1 MIDVIDTVP
10 ENPVCA
16 LAVKNLIA
24 RLPFTKLQTKF
35 MFWTPYI
42 PAVLLIGAPHKNGGQ
57 IKGSAVEYV
66 IVYVVPVCV
75 IVTPEFTAVPGV
87 VTL

>member
-1 MIDVIDTVP
+1 VIDEIETVP

-16 LAVKNLIA
+16 LADKNLIA
-24 RLPFTKLQTKF
+24 RFPFTKLQTKF

-42 PAVLLIGAPHKNGGQ
+42 PAVLLIGAPHKNGGH
-57 IKGSAVEYV
+57 IRGSHVEYV
-66 IVYVVPVCV
+66 IVYVVPVFD
-75 IVTPEFTAVPGV
+75 IVTPAFTAVPGV